1 MSKLNIALVS
11 GLLVLA
17 AVLGAVALT
26 RTTSFGSANRQSV
39 DAAVRARTKQLD
51 RFQASLARA
60 LAAKPKQ
67 PPAPRIVYH
76 RPPPIV
82 TVRHVHHG
90 DAGESEGGGGDD

>member
-26 RTTSFGSANRQSV
+26 RTMSVGSADRQSV
-39 DAAVRARTKQLD
+39 DAAVRAH
-51 RFQASLARA
+51 
-60 LAAKPKQ
+60 
-67 PPAPRIVYH
+67 IVYH

-82 TVRHVHHG
+82 VVRHVHHG
-90 DAGESEGGGGDD
+90 DAGESEGGSGDD